1 MLRFGCRR
9 QSLAVSSRLVHLWE
23 SLLTKTLGYFCVM
36 GGEAAS
42 LWRKRGVAGDGLAF
56 LGASGPRLCAASG
69 LVAQLPHTA
78 RLVFSGILVHPV
90 SELMRGLRI
99 SPVTLSQ
106 LSERERVCVCYY
118 SR

>member
-1 MLRFGCRR
+1 MCRVLLWLA
-9 QSLAVSSRLVHLWE
+9 SLPLWVYLCE
-23 SLLTKTLGYFCVM
+23 GN
-36 GGEAAS
+36 EAAS
-42 LWRKRGVAGDGLAF
+42 LWRERGVAEDGLAF

-78 RLVFSGILVHPV
+78 RLVFSGILVHHV

-106 LSERERVCVCYY
+106 LSERERERMLQPVAW
-118 SR
+118 